1 MLEKQ
6 YHEELKM
13 EIEGNTFSNI
23 SNKKSDIPADV
34 EGDESEEAKEDDPI
48 KQAADDAE
56 EISKSLMSN
65 RKRGLL
71 KAMEVHVLAK
81 YMHPSIHKITMISCS
96 TGSNHL
102 SLPTKPW

>member
-23 SNKKSDIPADV
+23 ANKGDIPDNV
-34 EGDESEEAKEDDPI
+34 NEDGSEEANEAVNSI
-48 KQAADDAE
+48 KQAAEDDEDLLKAT
-56 EISKSLMSN
+56 MSN

-71 KAMEVHVLAK
+71 KAMEVHVIIL
-81 YMHPSIHKITMISCS
+81 YMHQYIKPISRC
-96 TGSNHL
+96 
-102 SLPTKPW
+102 

>member
-13 EIEGNTFSNI
+13 EIEGTTFSNI
-23 SNKKSDIPADV
+23 SNKKADIPDV
-34 EGDESEEAKEDDPI
+34 PDDAEGDESEEAKEDDPI

-71 KAMEVHVLAK
+71 KAMEVHVL
-81 YMHPSIHKITMISCS
+81 Y
-96 TGSNHL
+96 
-102 SLPTKPW
+102 